1 MPNPKSARLVFPQS
15 HSIEESILQ
24 RLFNL
29 NTVKLPEIL
38 SEKNIVVTL
47 MEGAAEVYLMS
58 SNMINWYCIKLLGE
72 GFFL

>member
-15 HSIEESILQ
+15 HGIVESVLQ

-29 NTVKLPEIL
+29 DTIKLPEIL

-47 MEGAAEVYLMS
+47 MEGAAEAYLMFR
-58 SNMINWYCIKLLGE
+58 NMINWYCIKLLGE
-72 GFFL
+72 GFVL